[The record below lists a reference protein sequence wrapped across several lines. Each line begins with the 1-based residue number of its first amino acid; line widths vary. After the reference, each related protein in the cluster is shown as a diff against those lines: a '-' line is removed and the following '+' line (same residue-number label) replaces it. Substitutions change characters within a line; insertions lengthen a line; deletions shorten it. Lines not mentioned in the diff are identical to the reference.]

1 MMARKKTRAAQVRL
15 EVFDP
20 GVWYPAAE
28 IQERLSLSR
37 DTVERWGS
45 TGQVQAL
52 RIGKKSVRYLGADLN
67 GMLTRLGPGEL

>member
-1 MMARKKTRAAQVRL
+1 MARKSRAAQAQL

-28 IQERLSLSR
+28 IQARLSVSR

-52 RIGKKSVRYLGADLN
+52 RIGRKSVRYLGADLN
-67 GMLTRLGPGEL
+67 RMLTRLGPGEL

>member
-1 MMARKKTRAAQVRL
+1 MPRRKSPAASV

-28 IQERLSLSR
+28 VQGRLSLSR

>member
-1 MMARKKTRAAQVRL
+1 MTRKRRQQQV

-28 IQERLSLSR
+28 IQARLSVSR

-52 RIGKKSVRYLGADLN
+52 RIGRKSVRYLGEDLN
-67 GMLTRLGPGEL
+67 RQLTPLGATTH